1 MGLFFISFLKTQAE
15 IAVRI
20 PVCGQKVRGNINDN
34 AVIHNVGMYDRFV
47 YLSGMD

>member
-1 MGLFFISFLKTQAE
+1 MGLFFKSFLETQAE

-20 PVCGQKVRGNINDN
+20 PVCGQKIRRNVNNN
-34 AVIHNVGMYDRFV
+34 TVIDSIGVNDRFV